1 MFGPPPPPPRP
12 APFGV
17 ASWNVRFALLFSGGW
32 AGTAI
37 LVFVSLSFISRPF
50 WVDWALDER
59 GVRVDAVAIDVRST
73 RTSINDEDLFNLVL
87 RFRDE
92 REREHTVVVGTTN
105 SDKIEIARAHGQIS
119 IEYDPEDPASAR
131 LTGERASALGLV
143 GTLLLAVFAITGAP
157 GFVVALRQLM
167 RARRIYRHGTA
178 TQATVMR
185 VVDTSSS
192 QNDETVREMHYSFD
206 TPLGPASGTWKTV
219 EPLPQGGTLWVVYD
233 PRSPNDNVPSLS

>member
-32 AGTAI
+32 AGIAI
-37 LVFVSLSFISRPF
+37 LVFVSFSFVSRPF

-59 GVRVDAVAIDVRST
+59 GVRVDAVAIDVRNT

-87 RFRDE
+87 RFRDK
-92 REREHTVVVGTTN
+92 REREHTVIVGTTN

-119 IEYDPEDPASAR
+119 IEYDPEDPERAR
-131 LTGERASALGLV
+131 LTGESASALGLV
-143 GTLLLAVFAITGAP
+143 GTLLLAVFAITGLP
-157 GFVVALRQLM
+157 GFLVALARLL

-178 TQATVMR
+178 AQATVVR
-185 VVDTSSS
+185 VVDTQSSE
-192 QNDETVREMHYSFD
+192 NDETVREMHYAFN
-206 TPLGPASGTWKTV
+206 TPIGPASGAWKTV
-219 EPLPQGGTLWVVYD
+219 EPLPPGGTLWVVYD
-233 PRSPNDNVPSLS
+233 PRSPNDNVPSQS